1 MIPLTGP
8 QMLAGPEL
16 AEAASQALGTK
27 MEFQSVKESEAKK
40 ILSSEQG
47 EEIDE
52 AEKAYILEYCASA
65 APCLPATEVD
75 PHSGLNRADS
85 LVREGKTNYVA
96 GRPTFKQIT
105 GQDLTLPAAFFESY
119 QDQFK
124 RKRRRTT
131 KDE

>member
-1 MIPLTGP
+1 
-8 QMLAGPEL
+8 
-16 AEAASQALGTK
+16 
-27 MEFQSVKESEAKK
+27 
-40 ILSSEQG
+40 
-47 EEIDE
+47 
-52 AEKAYILEYCASA
+52 
-65 APCLPATEVD
+65 
-75 PHSGLNRADS
+75 LNRADS